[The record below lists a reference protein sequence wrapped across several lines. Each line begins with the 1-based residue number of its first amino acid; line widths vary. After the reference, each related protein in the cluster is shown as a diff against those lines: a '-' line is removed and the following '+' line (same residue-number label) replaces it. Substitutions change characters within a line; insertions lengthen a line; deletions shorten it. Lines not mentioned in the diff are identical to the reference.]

1 MELSDLPNELAERGI
16 WWQIGGFAVISAA
29 SAALLVE
36 FEGSGTRAYHY
47 LEVAV
52 KTLYWANVF
61 VLIGLFEGVRK
72 MFEKAST
79 LRARYRKQAEE
90 RAEKRAT
97 ERVTKQVTERVTQ
110 QVTERVTKQ
119 VTERVTQQV
128 TERVTQQVTERVTKQ
143 VTEQI
148 EERQRARRQE
158 VLARFGVEVDGV
170 RMLPDTPEVQRFLD
184 GEDG

>member
-1 MELSDLPNELAERGI
+1 
-16 WWQIGGFAVISAA
+16 
-29 SAALLVE
+29 
-36 FEGSGTRAYHY
+36 
-47 LEVAV
+47 
-52 KTLYWANVF
+52 
-61 VLIGLFEGVRK
+61 

-97 ERVTKQVTERVTQ
+97 ERVTK
-110 QVTERVTKQ
+110 
-119 VTERVTQQV
+119 QV